1 MSAVK
6 AVVQIP
12 DTITKHPSILA
23 SLLASADASE
33 IVTAGAEAW
42 HPLLRAAL
50 PLMALTDADHIRV
63 VLADHTVIIQRELD
77 SLVGVAIITGDPIV
91 KSIHRMIRRVIVP
104 AKRGARP
111 KTATPASAPPVR
123 QTEAEATAQRHDA
136 EVRLG
141 AIRERR
147 IVENEGRDSDG
158 DLVFRDGKPHP
169 AHAPGPR

>member
-1 MSAVK
+1 MLMELDLTGVRFEGAA
-6 AVVQIP
+6 AVV
-12 DTITKHPSILA
+12 
-23 SLLASADASE
+23 
-33 IVTAGAEAW
+33 VT
-42 HPLLRAAL
+42 
-50 PLMALTDADHIRV
+50 
-63 VLADHTVIIQRELD
+63 TV
-77 SLVGVAIITGDPIV
+77 
-91 KSIHRMIRRVIVP
+91 
-104 AKRGARP
+104 
-111 KTATPASAPPVR
+111 PASAPPAR

>member
-6 AVVQIP
+6 APVQIP

-33 IVTAGAEAW
+33 VVTAGAEAW

-77 SLVGVAIITGDPIV
+77 IVGVAIVTGDPIV

-104 AKRGARP
+104 AKRGAKP
-111 KTATPASAPPVR
+111 KTAAPASAPPAR

-169 AHAPGPR
+169 AHVPGPR

>member
-6 AVVQIP
+6 APVQIP

-33 IVTAGAEAW
+33 VVTAGAEAW

-77 SLVGVAIITGDPIV
+77 IVGVAIVTGDPIV

-104 AKRGARP
+104 AKRGAKP
-111 KTATPASAPPVR
+111 KTAAPASAPPAR